1 MRSDT
6 VSYRVNRALLF
17 AVLLAAAW
25 LLSPAGPAWA
35 QCGDDD
41 GRTVLCVDQDNS
53 WSGCAAIDG
62 TSVYTNVQ
70 DALDWTNGNGGID
83 YEIWVAAGIY
93 YPDVDSDGDHLED
106 ERDESFEILY
116 NNVQLYGGFVG
127 SEGGCGGR
135 DWEANPTILSGDIDQ
150 NDVTAAGVV
159 TDAQGIQGSNAAQVV
174 LLDGAAREAIT
185 ATTVID
191 GFTITGGYDAS
202 CGGGLLCDG
211 GDRGSDCSPILRHI
225 IFSGNLAEDGGGM
238 CCDGTN
244 GGNSSPRLTNV
255 VFSGNE
261 AGAGSGGGMRNDGD
275 EGNSSPVLTDVAF
288 RDNRA
293 SASGSHGGLGGGM
306 YNCGVSG
313 GNASPTL
320 TNVSFIGN
328 VAERDG
334 GGMYDDGYA
343 TGGTSSPVLTNV
355 SFVGNVARHGGG
367 MHNDGSNRGESSPML
382 TNVLFS
388 GNQASRRG
396 GGMYND
402 GSHDGESSPT
412 LTNVTFGGNRA
423 SYGGGGMFNEAS
435 DMASGTCDMELTNV
449 VMWGNAAGSYGEQL
463 YHDYGTLVLS
473 YSLVQSGTNQI
484 QGDVTYG
491 DGILTVDPQFVNPIT
506 ATAAPTT
513 AGDYRLTAASPAV
526 DAGYNDVVAQLSDL
540 DGNPR
545 KVDGDGDDS
554 VVVDMGAYEL
564 QKRITVGG
572 AVMPA
577 VSVARILPLA
587 AVVLVLGVGGGVVV
601 RVVRWSAGR

>member
-1 MRSDT
+1 
-6 VSYRVNRALLF
+6 
-17 AVLLAAAW
+17 
-25 LLSPAGPAWA
+25 
-35 QCGDDD
+35 
-41 GRTVLCVDQDNS
+41 
-53 WSGCAAIDG
+53 
-62 TSVYTNVQ
+62 
-70 DALDWTNGNGGID
+70 
-83 YEIWVAAGIY
+83 
-93 YPDVDSDGDHLED
+93 
-106 ERDESFEILY
+106 
-116 NNVQLYGGFVG
+116 
-127 SEGGCGGR
+127 
-135 DWEANPTILSGDIDQ
+135 
-150 NDVTAAGVV
+150 
-159 TDAQGIQGSNAAQVV
+159 
-174 LLDGAAREAIT
+174 
-185 ATTVID
+185 
-191 GFTITGGYDAS
+191 
-202 CGGGLLCDG
+202 
-211 GDRGSDCSPILRHI
+211 
-225 IFSGNLAEDGGGM
+225 
-238 CCDGTN
+238 
-244 GGNSSPRLTNV
+244 
-255 VFSGNE
+255 
-261 AGAGSGGGMRNDGD
+261 
-275 EGNSSPVLTDVAF
+275 
-288 RDNRA
+288 
-293 SASGSHGGLGGGM
+293 M

-587 AVVLVLGVGGGVVV
+587 AVVMVLGVGGGVVV
-601 RVVRWSAGR
+601 RVVRWSAGS